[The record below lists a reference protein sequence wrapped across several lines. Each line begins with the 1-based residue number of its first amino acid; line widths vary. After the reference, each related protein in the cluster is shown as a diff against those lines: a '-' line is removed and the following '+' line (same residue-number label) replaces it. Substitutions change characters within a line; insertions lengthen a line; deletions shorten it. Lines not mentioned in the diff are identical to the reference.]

1 MHLSDDYADLSRQAA
16 AAFAE
21 VARAK
26 PDATVILATGNTP
39 IGMYD
44 ELTRLVHAGTVDLS
58 RLRVFQLDEYVGI
71 APDDRRALYGWM
83 DRAALAPWGVPA
95 EQVVRL
101 PSRSDDFPAAIA
113 AYEAAIAAAGGIDL
127 CILGLGPNGHIGF
140 NEPPADRDA
149 PTRLIDLTPESIASN
164 APYWGGID
172 QVPTKAITAGMRVLL
187 ASRRIFLLVSGGAK
201 RAILHEALHGPVT
214 SQVPASYLQSAAGV
228 EVFADRAA
236 AGA

>member
-1 MHLSDDYADLSRQAA
+1 
-16 AAFAE
+16 
-21 VARAK
+21 
-26 PDATVILATGNTP
+26 
-39 IGMYD
+39 
-44 ELTRLVHAGTVDLS
+44 
-58 RLRVFQLDEYVGI
+58 
-71 APDDRRALYGWM
+71 M

-95 EQVVRL
+95 EHVVRL

-201 RAILHEALHGPVT
+201 RAILDEALHGPVT
-214 SQVPASYLQSAAGV
+214 AQVPASFLQSVDGV